1 MRKVVHSFVFFVIL
15 SCIIPVL
22 QGQEMIVSATTDTL
36 TNEITSFISLID
48 IPEGGR
54 VRFQQ
59 RLLPQTKLTR
69 PPLEFSLWDTT
80 NNIFTLITP
89 QYPHSDTLSFVFIC
103 KTDSLPD
110 IITWGE
116 TALMFE
122 NKNRIVNKIN
132 IPAKNYII
140 RQNKIPV
147 DSLIAGFYYIQILA
161 SKTIQ
166 SKNDIAKLIHLQ
178 SDHFALEEKT
188 GKYYKYFIGHFSSRK
203 QASDHLKY
211 YRQYTPDAFIIQ
223 F

>member
-1 MRKVVHSFVFFVIL
+1 MRKITHTFVFFIIL
-15 SCIIPVL
+15 FCIIPL
-22 QGQEMIVSATTDTL
+22 QGQEMVISATTDTS
-36 TNEITSFISLID
+36 TNEITTFITLID

-59 RLLPQTKLTR
+59 RLLPHTKLTL
-69 PPLEFSLWDTT
+69 PPSEFSLWDTT

-89 QYPHSDTLSFVFIC
+89 KYPHSDTLSFVFIC
-103 KTDSLPD
+103 KTDSFPD

-116 TALMFE
+116 SALMFE
-122 NKNRIVNKIN
+122 NKNRIVEKIN

-140 RQNKIPV
+140 RQNNIPV

-161 SKTIQ
+161 SKTVQ

-178 SDHFALEEKT
+178 NDHFTLEEKT
-188 GKYYKYFIGHFSSRK
+188 EKYYKYFIGHFSSRQ
-203 QASDHLKY
+203 QASDYLKY
-211 YRQYTPDAFIIQ
+211 YKQYTPDAFIIQ